1 MALNTRKIKIRNDIV
16 NQHRRGKGCR
26 LFAELS
32 TRSSLIIPPSYCT
45 ITIKNWTSLKRR
57 CICIYIYSSPA
68 IRRRLMRISCL
79 WASPLQCVQLLLQS
93 ASFLRPDAHSD
104 RRHCQPGGFDR
115 SINHREG
122 LLHPWTPAWNH
133 VVFFHITRFCVILL
147 LLFFFTFSVQPLVGW
162 IILLG
167 IWRMCWTFICFLFF
181 VCFLFVCLFFLS
193 YPYVTPDKSLKELL
207 NTKMTY
213 FFLSQ
218 KQKIHFKKIHKIW
231 TVWDGVVCSS
241 NPGTEFCYPVFPYVS
256 FFCVHQLWIMDHRD
270 DALGLFPLRQTA
282 WRFLS
287 SGALQP
293 VVSRMS
299 AACGAIWCNAPIT
312 HSSLSMFLFVFQI
325 GGVSWKKKK
334 KLS

>member
-1 MALNTRKIKIRNDIV
+1 MLSFFTLHVFVLFYFIIIFFNILCSTACWMNYSAGNLKDVLNV
-16 NQHRRGKGCR
+16 
-26 LFAELS
+26 
-32 TRSSLIIPPSYCT
+32 Y
-45 ITIKNWTSLKRR
+45 
-57 CICIYIYSSPA
+57 
-68 IRRRLMRISCL
+68 
-79 WASPLQCVQLLLQS
+79 
-93 ASFLRPDAHSD
+93 
-104 RRHCQPGGFDR
+104 
-115 SINHREG
+115 
-122 LLHPWTPAWNH
+122 
-133 VVFFHITRFCVILL
+133 
-147 LLFFFTFSVQPLVGW
+147 LFFGFCLF
-162 IILLG
+162 
-167 IWRMCWTFICFLFF
+167 CF
-181 VCFLFVCLFFLS
+181 FVCLFFLS

-334 KLS
+334 KTFLRWVSLQTPEPAGICSICSRWCWECCQATNVRGRCWSIISQ